1 MRPAL
6 PTGTVRVPK
15 QMARFERHGTGPE
28 SGTVES
34 EMQQRRSQT
43 PETSRRVEPI
53 FDASGSLKRHAMSK
67 IDEVRTNGIPE
78 TADGDGQSGR

>member
-1 MRPAL
+1 
-6 PTGTVRVPK
+6 
-15 QMARFERHGTGPE
+15 
-28 SGTVES
+28 
-34 EMQQRRSQT
+34 MQQRRSQT